1 MNEYETVANGNEHE
15 TRNRHVAMNEYE
27 TVTNGS
33 ENEARDRHV
42 AMNGCGRG
50 QVTVEG

>member
-1 MNEYETVANGNEHE
+1 MNEYETVVNGNEHE
-15 TRNRHVAMNEYE
+15 TRNRH
-27 TVTNGS
+27 GS